1 MTTSF
6 DRFLTVT
13 GTHKNNPTGAAAPSV
28 VSSSVLLTPLD
39 PPGFSDIPTQQYP
52 TEKLFLMRET
62 FTNYSAFATGDF
74 LVVGGVTYAV
84 RAVLPFA
91 AQGEMEAFY
100 RLIVEQQLGS

>member
-39 PPGFSDIPTQQYP
+39 PPGFSDTPTQQYP
-52 TEKLFLMRET
+52 TEKLF
-62 FTNYSAFATGDF
+62 
-74 LVVGGVTYAV
+74 
-84 RAVLPFA
+84 
-91 AQGEMEAFY
+91 
-100 RLIVEQQLGS
+100 